1 MQLGFDL
8 MRLLAVP
15 AVFAVFACSAASGS
29 NPSNDDGATVTTTT
43 AGGAGG
49 AGGAV
54 TTTSA
59 MGGTVTVAT
68 ATSTGSGGNFVAEV
82 YGNSP
87 DVLYK
92 LDPLTNVVTE
102 VGKFSGCSS
111 VIDIAINKDFEL
123 FGTAF
128 SGLYRIDKRTA
139 VCTLIKSGSY
149 PNSLGFVPEGT
160 VFPDKEALVGYFG
173 ADYVRIDPVTGATT
187 TIGALTGGYQSSGD
201 IVSVKDGGTY
211 LTVRGTACT
220 HDCLAEIDPKTG
232 KLIKNW
238 GDLGHDSLYGLAYW
252 GGRAYGFSDAGELL
266 EIKFDSQ
273 GVAAVPIPFPSKPPN
288 LQFNGAGSSTVAPVM
303 RPN

>member
-123 FGTAF
+123 FGTTF
-128 SGLYRIDKRTA
+128 SGLYRIDKSTA

-201 IVSVKDGGTY
+201 IVSVIGGGTY
-211 LTVRGTACT
+211 LTINGNNCN
-220 HDCLAEIDPKTG
+220 DCLVEVNPKTG
-232 KLIKNW
+232 DVVKDW
-238 GDLGHDSLYGLAYW
+238 GSVGYPQVFGLAYW
-252 GGRAYGFSDAGELL
+252 GGVAYGFGNQGDLFQINFGQGTVTTTPVNVPSPPMNL
-266 EIKFDSQ
+266 KFW
-273 GVAAVPIPFPSKPPN
+273 
-288 LQFNGAGSSTVAPVM
+288 GAGSSTKAPITV
-303 RPN
+303 PN